1 MPRDSQGL
9 YTLPAGNPVS
19 PGTLIESE
27 WANRTLQDMEKALTD
42 SLPRSGVAPMVGPL
56 TLSGLPPTAARHATS
71 KAYVD
76 QFVAYATGLPIGSI
90 VAYAAGTAPGGFIL
104 CDGQAVSR
112 TTYEALFT
120 LLRTTY
126 GSGDNVNT
134 FNVPNLQ
141 DQFIRGRNPSTR
153 AVGSTQASA
162 FGSHNHPVGDTG
174 HFHGVTDTHNHLQN
188 PHNHGITDSGH
199 THNYSKPSTNATNQS
214 GSNNVAPLIT
224 PNSPTSLEP
233 TGIAINNETATN
245 QLSTVG
251 SIAVN
256 PNKTGVTVDTVG
268 DTETRPVNMA
278 MDYYIKAVS
287 DSVGPPGVLNIISSD
302 EQIISIDS
310 TNPTA
315 PILNIHSNVAYGL
328 VKLDGSNK
336 IPPVLLPAGNQNLL
350 GMFDAST
357 GQNPSQ
363 TYPTY
368 VFLNGD
374 TFIISDPGTITLINP
389 NTGLPAPVAVNAGNQ
404 LTWIVGSGLSP
415 TGWYYVVATVTS
427 VTAAG
432 VSFSPSGSITATD
445 VQGGMQQLDTLKAPK
460 ASPIFTGTVQGI
472 SAAMIVNTPFGGIA
486 AANVQLAINELDSDK
501 VPLNGVGATGANWNI
516 GILGNAATSTS
527 TTGNAGTAT
536 NPQGGG
542 TFITSLNIA
551 TQAVAS
557 AAVST
562 YAKQVPTSANA
573 TGTLVA
579 GDAGKCLDVAV
590 GQTVPAAVLSGGD
603 IVSVFN
609 NSAAPILLT
618 QGAGLTLRLAGTA
631 TTGNR
636 TIAAYGM
643 ATLWFASPTVAV
655 CSGPGVS

>member
-19 PGTLIESE
+19 TGTLIESD
-27 WANRTLQDMEKALTD
+27 WANGTMADLAQAMTD
-42 SLPRSGVAPMVGPL
+42 SLPRSGAAPMVGPL

-104 CDGQAVSR
+104 CNGGAVSR
-112 TTYEALFT
+112 TTYAALFA
-120 LLRTTY
+120 LIGTTY
-126 GSGDNVNT
+126 GPGDNVST

-153 AVGSTQASA
+153 AVGSAQTSA
-162 FGSHNHPVGDTG
+162 FGNHNHPTNDPG
-174 HFHGVTDTHNHLQN
+174 HIHTVTDPPHNHLQDQ
-188 PHNHGITDSGH
+188 HSHAITQTAH
-199 THNYSKPSTNATNQS
+199 THPITTTNGALLAAGNNSSIPNQAGATGSGLANITINNEIATNQATAS
-214 GSNNVAPLIT
+214 GVT
-224 PNSPTSLEP
+224 
-233 TGIAINNETATN
+233 IASVT
-245 QLSTVG
+245 
-251 SIAVN
+251 
-256 PNKTGVTVDTVG
+256 TGVTNGAVG

-278 MDYYIKAVS
+278 MDYYIKALS
-287 DSVGPPGVLNIISSD
+287 DSAGPPGVLNITSSD

-315 PILNIHSNVAYGL
+315 PILNIHSNVAYGV

-357 GQNPSQ
+357 GNNPSQ

-374 TFIISDPGTITLINP
+374 TFIISDPGTILLIDP
-389 NTGLPAPVAVNAGNQ
+389 NTGLPAPIAVNAGNQ
-404 LTWIVGSGLSP
+404 LTWIVGSGLAP
-415 TGWYYVVATVTS
+415 TGWYYVIATVTS
-427 VTAAG
+427 VTASG
-432 VSFSPSGSITATD
+432 VSFVPSGSITATD
-445 VQGGMQQLDTLKAPK
+445 VQNGIQQLDTLKAPK

-472 SAAMIVNTPFGGIA
+472 TAAMIVNTPFGNIGA
-486 AANVQLAINELDSDK
+486 TNVQLAINELESEK
-501 VPLNGVGATGANWNI
+501 VALNGSNVVASSTWNI
-516 GILGNAATSTS
+516 NILGNSATSSS

-536 NPQGGG
+536 NPAGGG
-542 TFITSLNIA
+542 TFVTSLNIGS
-551 TQAVAS
+551 QAVAS

-579 GDAGKCLDVAV
+579 GDAGKCLDVAIA
-590 GQTVPAAVLSGGD
+590 QTVPATVLSGGD

-609 NSAAPILLT
+609 NSAAPILLN
-618 QGAGLTLRLAGTA
+618 QGVGVTLRLAGTA

-643 ATLWFASPTVAV
+643 ATIWFASPTVAV